1 MWRRT
6 LAVFLAF
13 AGAGTA
19 AADTVDVN
27 VNNHVVEGRY
37 SMPVGTGQVGV
48 GGLHHDVTNDW
59 LIHAG
64 FLGRGEARTSM
75 GRSEI
80 GLGGRAYGGSV
91 GPNNVLALALGAD
104 FALYPSNQSVG
115 VGAYLYYAPNVLS
128 SRDTERFMDAGVRVE
143 FEVIK
148 PTGVLYLGYRQIRA
162 TFRDGDNVKI
172 DNHAHLGLRINF

>member
-6 LAVFLAF
+6 LAVFLAL
-13 AGAGTA
+13 AGTGTA
-19 AADTVDVN
+19 AADTIDVN

-37 SMPVGTGQVGV
+37 SMPVGNGQVGV

-59 LIHAG
+59 LLHAG
-64 FLGRGEARTSM
+64 FLGRGE
-75 GRSEI
+75 
-80 GLGGRAYGGSV
+80 GRAYGGSV
-91 GPNNVLALALGAD
+91 GPNSVLALALGAD
-104 FALYPSNQSVG
+104 FSLYPSNQSVG

-128 SRDTERFMDAGVRVE
+128 GRDTERFMDAGVRVE

-148 PTGVLYLGYRQIRA
+148 PTGVLYLGFRQIRA
-162 TFRDGDNVKI
+162 TFKDGDKVKI